1 MDFQGA
7 TSVPILDK
15 GKKQQITGT
24 FTVTKSGL
32 FLPMQLI
39 YKGKPARSLPKGT
52 EFPDH
57 FDLTFTES
65 HWSNE
70 EKCIQH
76 TQNIIVPYIES
87 KWEELGLNR
96 DQKVLCIFDVF
107 KGQKTEKY
115 RSVLELYDII
125 AVYVPPTWQDTFSP
139 ST

>member
-7 TSVPILDK
+7 TSVPIVGK
-15 GKKQQITGT
+15 GKKQQITGK

-39 YKGKPARSLPKGT
+39 YKGKTTRSLPRGT
-52 EFPDH
+52 EFPDG
-57 FDLTFTES
+57 FDLTFTEN

-70 EKCIQH
+70 EKRIQH
-76 TQNIIVPYIES
+76 IENIIVPYIES
-87 KWEELGLNR
+87 KREELGLNP

-115 RSVLELYDII
+115 RSVLELYDNCCLCSR
-125 AVYVPPTWQDTFSP
+125 PPT
-139 ST
+139 